1 MNIEEHLDELA
12 AKLAKRVDT
21 KSCFQCGTCV
31 AACPISRLTG
41 GEIYHPRR
49 IVRATLEG
57 EALLLLKQPSLW
69 LCTSCHA
76 CLEHCPQKVPVSEL
90 VQDLQNLASSLGYA
104 PTDIAAEV
112 DNILATGWAIAPSES
127 INKHREE
134 LGLLPIPLDARSGK
148 DLMIIAKTTELC
160 NRLEK
165 IKHHKIPNE
174 KVSEQPSDRGDQS
187 Q

>member
-1 MNIEEHLDELA
+1 MNIEEHLEEIA
-12 AKLAKRVDT
+12 EKLAKRVDT

-57 EALLLLKQPSLW
+57 EALVLLKQPSLW
-69 LCTSCHA
+69 LCASCHA

-90 VQDLQNLASSLGYA
+90 VQDLQNLASSLGCT
-104 PTDIAAEV
+104 PSDIAAEV
-112 DNILATGWAIAPSES
+112 ENILTTGWAIAPSES
-127 INKHREE
+127 NNKHREE

-148 DLMIIAKTTELC
+148 DLMTIAKATELS

-165 IKHHKIPNE
+165 IKHHKIPDE
-174 KVSEQPSDRGDQS
+174 RASEPGSDRGDQS